1 MRSGAELNSPEMVGK
16 SGIPAPLDGFTM
28 TGSVLGP
35 SMIEALKEC
44 VSGLGSDRA
53 GTRRL
58 LELPLVSELARQGP
72 VHDLVARVIGH
83 GAFPVRAILF
93 DKQPGVNWDLG
104 YHQDRAIAVKE
115 RREVHGFHGWSVKE
129 GVPHVLPPA
138 SVLEG
143 MLSARIHLDDC
154 GEENGPLLV
163 SPSTHK
169 LGIIEKSSVPA
180 VVGKHGEVVCTCA
193 AGSVLLMR
201 PLLLHASSKSLA
213 PSHRRVVHI
222 EYAVSTLP
230 GGLEWFES

>member
-1 MRSGAELNSPEMVGK
+1 MFIG
-16 SGIPAPLDGFTM
+16 LDGFQM
-28 TGSVLGP
+28 HSSVLGEGL
-35 SMIEALKEC
+35 IGALIDGVGE
-44 VSGLGSDRA
+44 GATADRA

-58 LELPLVSELARQGP
+58 LDVQLVREVATKGP
-72 VHDLVARVIGH
+72 VFELVVRALGSA
-83 GAFPVRAILF
+83 AFPVRAILF

-115 RREVHGFHGWSVKE
+115 QRDVDGFHGWSVKE
-129 GVPHVLPPA
+129 GVPHVIPPA

-154 GEENGPLLV
+154 GEGNGPLRV
-163 SPSTHK
+163 SPGTHK
-169 LGIIEKSSVPA
+169 LGIIDKASVPP
-180 VVGKHGEVVCTCA
+180 VVAKHGEVVCTCA

-213 PSHRRVVHI
+213 PSHRRVIHI
-222 EYAVSTLP
+222 EYSASALP